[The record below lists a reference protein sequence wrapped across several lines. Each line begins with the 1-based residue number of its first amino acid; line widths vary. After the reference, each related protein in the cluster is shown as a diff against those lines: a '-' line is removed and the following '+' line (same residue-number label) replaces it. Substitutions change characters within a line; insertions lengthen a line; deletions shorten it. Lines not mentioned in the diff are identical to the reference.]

1 VGQTLAPQAASSM
14 KSTGVAPSATKTS
27 AAQGQE
33 TFQTKIRAT
42 KATLIGVGFFDRL
55 HGQLGVAP
63 NGIELHPVLDV
74 TFD

>member
-1 VGQTLAPQAASSM
+1 M